1 MSFPPSEVVK
11 FQARR
16 RRRRRVSFFRCDPRV
31 GCVAAARRLARCRS
45 PTSDGG
51 MEASTT
57 VSVLRRTA
65 VEYVFPLSHHL
76 KLAKFQAPR
85 RRRRRV
91 DVGSADPSLISGGH
105 VTRTFLSSILNSAYS
120 PPTSH
125 SARGRGISRRHGS
138 HEPAEGSAGR
148 GAIQAP
154 AGARDPPAADVTTPT
169 NLTTRASRKPP
180 TGKPTT
186 QHLRTPFPQRSPSAW
201 SISGARRRW
210 TRTTT
215 SR

>member
-1 MSFPPSEVVK
+1 MSPHHLKLAE
-11 FQARR
+11 FQASRR
-16 RRRRRVSFFRCDPRV
+16 RRRLVSLFPGRPSSR
-31 GCVAAARRLARCRS
+31 CVAAARRLDCVSIVS

-65 VEYVFPLSHHL
+65 VGFSSSVSHHL

-91 DVGSADPSLISGGH
+91 DVDVGSADLDFGRPRHSH
-105 VTRTFLSSILNSAYS
+105 FFCQYSILIAAYS

-154 AGARDPPAADVTTPT
+154 AGAADVTSPT

-186 QHLRTPFPQRSPSAW
+186 QHFRTPLP
-201 SISGARRRW
+201 
-210 TRTTT
+210 
-215 SR
+215 

>member
-1 MSFPPSEVVK
+1 MGCFPR
-11 FQARR
+11 FRR
-16 RRRRRVSFFRCDPRV
+16 RSENVDGVGDGLSKLRVR
-31 GCVAAARRLARCRS
+31 AAATGLDATRGSRRDGAALGNYTLFS

-51 MEASTT
+51 IEASTT

-65 VEYVFPLSHHL
+65 VDFSSSVSHHL

-85 RRRRRV
+85 RRRRWVDV
-91 DVGSADPSLISGGH
+91 DVGSADLDFGRPRHSH
-105 VTRTFLSSILNSAYS
+105 FFCQYSILIAAYS

-154 AGARDPPAADVTTPT
+154 AGAADVTSPT

-180 TGKPTT
+180 TGKTTT
-186 QHLRTPFPQRSPSAW
+186 QHFRTPLP
-201 SISGARRRW
+201 
-210 TRTTT
+210 
-215 SR
+215 

>member
-1 MSFPPSEVVK
+1 MTPVVIVGWIPPSEVGRVPSVASPSAAGFIFSGATLESVCVGGSALVK
-11 FQARR
+11 QH
-16 RRRRRVSFFRCDPRV
+16 
-31 GCVAAARRLARCRS
+31 S

-65 VEYVFPLSHHL
+65 VGFSSSVSHHL

-91 DVGSADPSLISGGH
+91 DVDVGSADLDFGRPRHSH
-105 VTRTFLSSILNSAYS
+105 FFCQYSILISAYS

-154 AGARDPPAADVTTPT
+154 AGAADVTSPT

-180 TGKPTT
+180 TEKTTT
-186 QHLRTPFPQRSPSAW
+186 QHFRTPFP
-201 SISGARRRW
+201 
-210 TRTTT
+210 
-215 SR
+215 